1 MTVQELIKKL
11 SKLDPGLECFTV
23 DSQYHW
29 CEIID
34 AWSES
39 DDTKEVAYIE
49 LSSLGPVELN

>member
-1 MTVQELIKKL
+1 MTVKELIEKL
-11 SKLDPGLECFTV
+11 SKLDPDLECFTV
-23 DSQYHW
+23 DGLDHW

-49 LSSLGPVELN
+49 LNSLGPVELN